1 MSVEKVDHPEWDRW
15 RELIAIGLVAGDL
28 SADTIA
34 RCAGVSRLDV
44 IEAFSAAQAWG
55 LLDTDHHVSPEEA
68 TRLVADLGIDRAS
81 RVHAD
86 MARHHMSLGRDGLDQ
101 ALLHA
106 RQVTSADDT
115 ESMITL
121 CDHGGEVNL
130 SLGDYNAARR
140 LFETAAELDLGAN
153 DHRQASRLLQ
163 LATAVDGEGDVLEA
177 RKILERASAYG
188 ERLGDVDLVVE
199 AAVRHTLPTDWYAGD
214 HHSMA
219 LLKRT
224 ERFELSPD
232 QAVRVAAA
240 RGLAE
245 MRIPVLPHNGQQL
258 AWITRPEAAQPLT
271 DWALDHS
278 DGLSPESRAMALLA
292 WRSTHRSPRY
302 LDQRLRVSRELIALT
317 QDLRRPALQVD
328 AAVYLAADAIESADR
343 QLYDKALAVTRWVAD
358 RDGSARLSWRADTLA
373 AGAAYLDGNIQ
384 AAVDLA
390 RRAARTGEAIN
401 APGWL
406 AAVLFFEGQRAIG
419 EEDVEAMSH
428 LLFDDDAP
436 GMNNPLALAGIS
448 LCFASCGDT
457 VTALRHARRALRQ
470 LDFEASALPLLTRL
484 TATSLRIDDT
494 ELRRELLEMMQPW
507 VDHVAVDSNAWW
519 CDGPVSLWIALLHES
534 LGQSRPARE
543 LLEPARQAITNLN
556 DVRANRRLKA
566 LAQRLEASDQA
577 SVRTELTEREVRVLQ
592 MLSAGATNAAIAAEL
607 SYSVS
612 TVRNATVSVYRKL
625 GVSGRAEAVARALTL
640 GLLTADDIG

>member
-55 LLDTDHHVSPEEA
+55 LLDADHHVSPEEA

-566 LAQRLEASDQA
+566 LAQRLEASEQA